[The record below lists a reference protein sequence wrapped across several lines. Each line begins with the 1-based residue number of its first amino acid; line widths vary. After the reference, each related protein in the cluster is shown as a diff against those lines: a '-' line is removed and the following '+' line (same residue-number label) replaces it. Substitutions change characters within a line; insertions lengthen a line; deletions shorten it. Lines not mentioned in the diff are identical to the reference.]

1 MPDTRPTIGITTQ
14 TLEAVPDELPRCWV
28 MSQRYVQAM
37 AESGGV
43 PWIIPLMPDD
53 QDTMR
58 CIYEHLD
65 GLLLP
70 GGVDIDP
77 GTYGATRLAACGR
90 TDIDR
95 DRAEVMLTR
104 WALEDAKPVLGICRG
119 VQLINVAAGGTLY
132 QDVATELTGAIK
144 HDYFPHGEEN
154 PRDQLVHEV
163 AVAPASRLAALLEER
178 GAIGE
183 QHAPSRHQEARGA
196 IVGRGRACARW
207 AGRRAGVE
215 QRCVRLRRAVA
226 SRRSDSRR
234 LAHAAAVRG
243 SVGRGSRVAS
253 LGLTDGVISTTPSVH
268 R

>member
-1 MPDTRPTIGITTQ
+1 MPVSRPIIGITTQ
-14 TLEAVPDELPRCWV
+14 TLEAIPDELPRCWV

-58 CIYEHLD
+58 RIYERLD

-77 GTYGATRLAACGR
+77 GTYGAPRLDGCGR

-104 WALEDAKPVLGICRG
+104 WAMEDAKPVLGICRG

-144 HDYFPHGEEN
+144 HDYFPHGGEN

-163 AVAPASRLAALLEER
+163 AVAPASRLAALLEEQ
-178 GAIGE
+178 GAMVNSMHHQGIKRVGSSLVATA
-183 QHAPSRHQEARGA
+183 HAPDGLVEGLESSDGTFVFGVQWHPEDLTRADWHMRRLFAGLLDAARE
-196 IVGRGRACARW
+196 W
-207 AGRRAGVE
+207 
-215 QRCVRLRRAVA
+215 
-226 SRRSDSRR
+226 RRS
-234 LAHAAAVRG
+234 A
-243 SVGRGSRVAS
+243 
-253 LGLTDGVISTTPSVH
+253 
-268 R
+268 